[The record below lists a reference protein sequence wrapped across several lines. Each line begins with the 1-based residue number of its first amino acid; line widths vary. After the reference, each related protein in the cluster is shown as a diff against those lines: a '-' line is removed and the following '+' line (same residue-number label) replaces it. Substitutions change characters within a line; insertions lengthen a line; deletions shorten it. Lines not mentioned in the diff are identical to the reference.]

1 MRNRYPTDEAGPRV
15 LARISRCVLNKLVF
29 LLYTLE
35 DTMKLSDYSL
45 STLKEFV
52 TGDSKLTPYLSG
64 PQLVKLFNKYGF
76 RDIYSFDSGGLP
88 AKMSRNEYALSRM
101 KGINGTKKLK
111 ELIECLVDDRNYIS
125 LELDNEVAAN
135 KINEIIKYDGFKL
148 ERIDDLYVVVGD
160 VVYEDEV
167 EVEVHFEEIQ
177 SQIIEQI
184 REAKF
189 IIWIAVAW
197 FTDKKLFNEV
207 LRKKNEGLNIQ
218 VIVIDDQINANADFD
233 LESCFETYKVPKK
246 GYFENIMHNKF
257 CVIDLKTVIHGSYN
271 WTNKA
276 KYNMETISIETSREL
291 AEMFA
296 RQFIQLKNEV

>member
-1 MRNRYPTDEAGPRV
+1 
-15 LARISRCVLNKLVF
+15 
-29 LLYTLE
+29 
-35 DTMKLSDYSL
+35 MKLSDYSL
-45 STLKEFV
+45 NTLKDFV

-76 RDIYSFDSGGLP
+76 RDIYSYDSGGLP
-88 AKMSRNEYALSRM
+88 GKMSRNEYALSRM
-101 KGINGTKKLK
+101 KDINGTKKLK
-111 ELIECLVDDRNYIS
+111 ELIESLVDDRNYIS

-148 ERIDDLYVVVGD
+148 ERIDDLYAVVGD

-184 REAKF
+184 GEAKF

-207 LRKKNEGLNIQ
+207 LKKKKEGLNVQ
-218 VIVIDDQINANADFD
+218 VIIIDDQINANADFD
-233 LESCFETYKVPKK
+233 LELYFETYKVPKK

-276 KYNMETISIETSREL
+276 KYNKETISIETSREL

-296 RQFIQLKNEV
+296 KQFIQLKNEI